1 MCGVTGF
8 NWKDEL
14 LLRKMCESIKHR
26 GPDGKGIYVDEQVSL
41 GHRRLEVLDLSEKY
55 QQPIS
60 NEDNTILLT
69 YNGRIYNFPE
79 IREELIKKGH
89 TFKSQSD
96 SEVVIHSYEEYGADC
111 VQHFNGMWAFCIY
124 DKAKN
129 ILFLSRD
136 RFGIKP
142 LYYYFDGEKFIFS
155 SEIKAIL
162 EHDILRKENRGIV
175 FDYLYFNLT
184 DHSEDTFFS
193 GIKRL
198 MPSHSLIFDLSSNKM
213 EISRYYNIEEKVI
226 DGANDPRKIKE
237 LFTEAVDRALVSDV
251 PMGSCLSGG
260 IDSSS
265 IVVTMRKIQPEEQIK
280 TFSMKFPG
288 ENIDEAPYQK
298 DVCDKVDSINYGV
311 TPMPS
316 ELISDLKELFL
327 TQEEPFSGTSVYGQ
341 YRIMQ
346 LAHDNGVRV
355 LMDGQ
360 GADQVL
366 SGSNY
371 FNGYYYYE
379 MLKRLEVANFFREAT
394 QCYSKSKSFIHL
406 VYLGLRVTPD
416 EIKRYLYNNRK
427 APYLAR
433 GFIEENAAREDMRW
447 HISSLSE
454 AAYSS
459 VLFYALPHLLRF
471 VDKNSM
477 RFSIE
482 SRVPFLD
489 HNLAEYLLSMPNEL
503 RVYDG
508 VTKYAFRQAMEEEL
522 PASILSRN
530 DKIGFETPEEK
541 WLKDEAVKP
550 VIHNIISSKSFMAR
564 DFWNWEKIQDM
575 YDKLLKGESSAIFVG
590 TEIWRCIS
598 IELWIRLFIEKEEF
612 VAE

>member
-1 MCGVTGF
+1 MCGVIGF

-26 GPDGKGIYVDEQVSL
+26 GPDGNGTYIDEHVSL
-41 GHRRLEVLDLSEKY
+41 GHRRLAVLDPSGDDL
-55 QQPIS
+55 QFIS
-60 NEDNTILLT
+60 NEDNTVLLT

-79 IREELIKKGH
+79 VREELIGKGH
-89 TFKSQSD
+89 RFRSLND
-96 SEVVIHSYEEYGADC
+96 MEVILHAYEEYGTEC
-111 VQHFNGMWAFCIY
+111 VHHFNGMWAFCIY
-124 DKAKN
+124 DKIEN

-142 LYYYFDGEKFIFS
+142 LYYYFDGERFIFS

-162 EHDILRKENRGIV
+162 EHDIPRKENRGII

-184 DHSEDTFFS
+184 DHCEDTFFT

-198 MPSHSLIFDLSSNKM
+198 TSSHNLIFDLSSRKM
-213 EISRYYNIEEKVI
+213 EIKRYYDIKEKIVE
-226 DGANDPRKIKE
+226 GANDPKRIRE
-237 LFTEAVDRALVSDV
+237 LFTEAVNRALICNV

-265 IVVTMRKIQPEEQIK
+265 IVVTMRKVKPEAEIK

-288 ENIDEAPYQK
+288 EEIDEALYQQA
-298 DVCDKVDSINYGV
+298 VYEKVNSVNFGV
-311 TPMPS
+311 TPLPS
-316 ELISDLKELFL
+316 ELIDDLHDLFMA
-327 TQEEPFSGTSVYGQ
+327 QEEPFSGTSVYGQ
-341 YRIMQ
+341 YRIMK
-346 LAHDNGVRV
+346 LAHENGVRV

-371 FNGYYYYE
+371 FNGFYYYE
-379 MLKRLEVANFFREAT
+379 MLKQFDVSHLFREAT
-394 QCYSKSKSFIHL
+394 QYYSKSRSFIPL
-406 VYLGLRVTPD
+406 VYLGLRMTPD
-416 EIKRYLYNNRK
+416 EIKRYLYNHRK
-427 APYLAR
+427 TPYLTR

-447 HISSLSE
+447 HISSLRE

-459 VLFYALPHLLRF
+459 ILFYALPHLLRF

-489 HNLAEYLLSMPNEL
+489 HTLAEYLLSMPNEL
-503 RVYDG
+503 RVSEG
-508 VTKYAFRQAMEEEL
+508 ETKYAFRRAMEDEL
-522 PASILSRN
+522 PASVLSRH

-541 WLKDEAVKP
+541 WLKDESVTP
-550 VIHNIISSKSFMAR
+550 IIQKIIGSQSFMAR
-564 DFWNWEKIQDM
+564 DFWNWERVRDM

-598 IELWIRLFIEKEEF
+598 IELWMRLFIEKQEF
-612 VAE
+612 VGE

>member
-1 MCGVTGF
+1 MCGVIGF

-26 GPDGKGIYVDEQVSL
+26 GPDGSGTYVDDNVSL
-41 GHRRLEVLDLSEKY
+41 GHRRLAILDPSGDDL
-55 QQPIS
+55 QFMS
-60 NEDNTILLT
+60 NEDKTVLLT

-79 IREELIKKGH
+79 VREELIGKGYE
-89 TFKSQSD
+89 FKSLND
-96 SEVVIHSYEEYGADC
+96 MEVILHAYEEYGSDC
-111 VQHFNGMWAFCIY
+111 VHHFNGMWAFCIY
-124 DKAKN
+124 DKREN

-142 LYYYFDGEKFIFS
+142 LYYYFDGNRFIFS

-162 EHDILRKENRGIV
+162 EHDIPRKENRGII

-184 DHSEDTFFS
+184 DHCEDTFFE
-193 GIKRL
+193 GIRRL
-198 MPSHSLIFDLSSNKM
+198 IPSHNLIFDLSSKKM
-213 EISRYYNIEEKVI
+213 EIKRYYDIKEKIIE
-226 DGANDPRKIKE
+226 DANDPKKIKE
-237 LFTEAVDRALVSDV
+237 LFTNAVNRALICNV

-265 IVVTMRKIQPEEQIK
+265 IVVTMRKIKPEAEIK

-288 ENIDEAPYQK
+288 EEIDEALYQK
-298 DVCDKVDSINYGV
+298 AVYEKVNSLNYGV
-311 TPMPS
+311 TPLPS
-316 ELISDLKELFL
+316 ELIDDLHDLFMA
-327 TQEEPFSGTSVYGQ
+327 QEEPFSGTSVYGQ
-341 YRIMQ
+341 YRIMK
-346 LAHDNGVRV
+346 LAHENGVRV

-379 MLKRLEVANFFREAT
+379 MLKQFDVSHLFREAS
-394 QCYSKSKSFIHL
+394 QYYAKSRSFIPL
-406 VYLGLRVTPD
+406 VYLGLRMTPD
-416 EIKRYLYNNRK
+416 EIKRYLYNRRK
-427 APYLAR
+427 APYLTR

-447 HISSLSE
+447 HISSLRE

-459 VLFYALPHLLRF
+459 ILFYALPHLLRF

-489 HNLAEYLLSMPNEL
+489 HTLAEYLLSMPNEL
-503 RVYDG
+503 RVSDG
-508 VTKYAFRQAMEEEL
+508 VTKYAFRKAMEDDL
-522 PASILSRN
+522 PVSVLSRH

-541 WLKDEAVKP
+541 WLKDESVTPIVQK
-550 VIHNIISSKSFMAR
+550 IISSKSFMAR
-564 DFWNWEKIQDM
+564 DFWNWERVRDM

-598 IELWIRLFIEKEEF
+598 VELWMRLFIEKQEF
-612 VAE
+612 VGE